1 MEEQK
6 QIEQKSGVGALAGT
20 IIVVIILIIGGFYFY
35 GQRIEKQK
43 QSQASVIQA
52 TSSDEIDAI
61 ENDLNAL
68 DFENL

>member
-6 QIEQKSGVGALAGT
+6 NGIGALAGT

-43 QSQASVIQA
+43 QNQASV
-52 TSSDEIDAI
+52 TETSSSDEIDDI
-61 ENDLNAL
+61 EKDINDLNF
-68 DFENL
+68 DNL

>member
-6 QIEQKSGVGALAGT
+6 NGIGALAGT

-43 QSQASVIQA
+43 QNQASVTEA
-52 TSSDEIDAI
+52 SSSDKINDIKKDLDA
-61 ENDLNAL
+61 LNF
-68 DFENL
+68 DNL